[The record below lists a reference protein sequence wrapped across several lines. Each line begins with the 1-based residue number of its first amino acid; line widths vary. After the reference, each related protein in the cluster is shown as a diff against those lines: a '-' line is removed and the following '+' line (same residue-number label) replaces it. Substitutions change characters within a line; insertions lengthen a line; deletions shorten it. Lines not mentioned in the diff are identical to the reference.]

1 MKNSRIGK
9 GTEERQAVEKKEE
22 EEEEEEEEVWELR

>member
-22 EEEEEEEEVWELR
+22 EEEEEEVWELR